1 MNRWQMEFIAEEK
14 FKKNSMNDNFIYPL
28 FTAKRA
34 REISEKNMPNEI
46 AEIIVGIKLQA
57 GRGKTEL
64 DVTKLLQEGTLNI
77 LKSRGFDVISYPTVS
92 VEKDGIYHTIMW

>member
-1 MNRWQMEFIAEEK
+1 MEFIAEEK
-14 FKKNSMNDNFIYPL
+14 FKKENMSDNFIYPF

-46 AEIIVGIKLQA
+46 ADVIVGIKLQA

-92 VEKDGIYHTIMW
+92 VEKNGIYHTIMW

>member
-1 MNRWQMEFIAEEK
+1 
-14 FKKNSMNDNFIYPL
+14 MNDNFSDPF

>member
-14 FKKNSMNDNFIYPL
+14 FKKENMSDNFIYPF
-28 FTAKRA
+28 FTAERA

-46 AEIIVGIKLQA
+46 ADVIVGIKLQA

-64 DVTKLLQEGTLNI
+64 DVTKLLQEGTLSI
-77 LKSRGFDVISYPTVS
+77 LKSRGFDVISYPTIS
-92 VEKDGIYHTIMW
+92 VEKNGIYHTIIW